1 MEQEAAEAPLRVA
14 DLLAADAAM
23 VAAITARL
31 RARRPPFAVTVAR
44 GSSDHAVSYGRYL
57 IETLLGVITASQAPS
72 VVTSYGAT
80 LDCPDALAI
89 TVSQSGQSPD
99 LCAAFEAL
107 KAGGALTVA
116 IVNATAS
123 PLGTLADHVQPLHA
137 GPERSVAATKSFIC
151 SLAALARLVAHW
163 CENRE
168 LLRALAALPD
178 RLDAAAHA
186 DWSAALPVLGSAAT
200 TMVVARGRSLPV
212 AQELALKLKETCRI
226 HAEPFSAA
234 ELMHG
239 PLTLIEPGY
248 PVLILA
254 TEDETLAGV
263 LEVARNLADK
273 GAHLLISSTARA
285 ALDLAQTRLPLPG
298 TLHGVLDP
306 IMHVQAFYPL
316 AARLAVARGLDPDA
330 PRHLLKVTKTV

>member
-1 MEQEAAEAPLRVA
+1 
-14 DLLAADAAM
+14 
-23 VAAITARL
+23 
-31 RARRPPFAVTVAR
+31 
-44 GSSDHAVSYGRYL
+44 
-57 IETLLGVITASQAPS
+57 
-72 VVTSYGAT
+72 
-80 LDCPDALAI
+80 
-89 TVSQSGQSPD
+89 
-99 LCAAFEAL
+99 
-107 KAGGALTVA
+107 
-116 IVNATAS
+116 
-123 PLGTLADHVQPLHA
+123 
-137 GPERSVAATKSFIC
+137 
-151 SLAALARLVAHW
+151 
-163 CENRE
+163 
-168 LLRALAALPD
+168 
-178 RLDAAAHA
+178 
-186 DWSAALPVLGSAAT
+186 
-200 TMVVARGRSLPV
+200 
-212 AQELALKLKETCRI
+212 
-226 HAEPFSAA
+226 
-234 ELMHG
+234 MHG